1 MDEMKFTRR
10 ELYDL
15 VWSEPLTAIAKKF
28 ETSDYVLR
36 KACKDFN
43 IPLPKSGH
51 WMKIQFGK
59 PVDIEQLDENY
70 DGPNDVSLSET
81 PTSEKIISVSVELS
95 PLEALKT
102 EIEND
107 KRVSLIVPDRLTKP
121 DKLIET
127 LKNELE
133 GKTGYS
139 SEGNRI
145 KARDQLNVLVSKP
158 LVGRALRFMD
168 TFIKAI
174 RTRGHDI
181 EIRNS
186 ETYVLIFT
194 EKIKI
199 SCKEKA
205 KRVAMTDRSYNYTEL
220 RATGILSFS
229 IDDYNTREWKDGK
242 LKLEDQLS
250 GILAKLELEGK
261 RKQEETI
268 ERKKIWAENDRKRK
282 IIEDIQKE
290 KEKQLE
296 DFKTLIKNSRK
307 HREVVMIRE
316 YIAAVEEKAKV
327 SGELTEKLKDW
338 IQWAQLKTDW
348 YDPFLD
354 HPDPD
359 LEGVDKETLT
369 FKKSNQWF

>member
-1 MDEMKFTRR
+1 MKEIKFTRK

-59 PVDIEQLDENY
+59 PLDIEPFNENY
-70 DGPNDVSLSET
+70 DGPNDVSLSES
-81 PTSEKIISVSVELS
+81 PNPENIITVSAELT

-107 KRVSLIVPDRLTKP
+107 KKVSLVVPDRLTNP
-121 DKLIET
+121 DKLIVS
-127 LKNELE
+127 LKKELE
-133 GKTGYS
+133 ERTGYS
-139 SEGNRI
+139 SDGNRI
-145 KARDQLNVLVSKP
+145 KAWDQLSVLVTKAN
-158 LVGRALRFMD
+158 VGRALRFMD
-168 TFIKAI
+168 TLIKAI
-174 RTRGHDI
+174 RARGHDI
-181 EIRNS
+181 EVRNR
-186 ETYVLIFT
+186 ETNVLIYS
-194 EKIKI
+194 EEIQI
-199 SCKEKA
+199 SCREKA
-205 KRVAMTDRSYNYTEL
+205 KRVVINNQSYGHTEL
-220 RATGILSFS
+220 RSTGILSFN
-229 IDDYNTREWKDGK
+229 IEGFYTREWKDGK

-261 RKQEETI
+261 RKQQETI
-268 ERKKIWAENDRKRK
+268 EREKIWAENDRKRK
-282 IIEDIQKE
+282 IIEDIQKA

-307 HREVVMIRE
+307 HKEVVMIRE
-316 YIAAVEEKAKV
+316 YISAVEEKAKV